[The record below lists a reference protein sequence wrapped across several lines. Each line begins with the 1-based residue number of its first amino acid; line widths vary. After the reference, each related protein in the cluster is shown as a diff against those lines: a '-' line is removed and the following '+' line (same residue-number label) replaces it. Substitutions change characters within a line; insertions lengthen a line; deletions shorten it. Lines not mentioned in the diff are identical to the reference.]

1 MTLLAAVAAGCSSAP
16 PSSKAPPARHKS
28 SASTTSVPLAT
39 TTTPTT
45 APAQS
50 LQASSIQVQIT
61 GSSAEVQFASSDLSG
76 SLQTADPGFSAGG
89 TIFSFLVEGV
99 SYSGAAVTTTSTSTS
114 GLISQVVASADSN
127 GVSVRVTLRSQATS
141 YQLGLGHDLVGLTLT
156 AN

>member
-1 MTLLAAVAAGCSSAP
+1 MLLASVAAGCSSAP
-16 PSSKAPPARHKS
+16 PSPKAPPAQHKS
-28 SASTTSVPLAT
+28 SASTTSVPSAT
-39 TTTPTT
+39 TTTATT

-99 SYSGAAVTTTSTSTS
+99 LYSGAPVTATSTSTS
-114 GLISQVVASADSN
+114 GLISQVVASAAPD